1 MNQLYWKNYYVVA
14 GDAELIEESIRRT
27 SFVSD
32 GRNFELIFFDK
43 GTNASNILI
52 SPGSGGHAYVFAE
65 LGYYMYLRGYNVFIM
80 PKHGGYTINELVAR
94 HSEAL
99 KHISMNFNDRI
110 GIFAE
115 GLGGYAVF
123 YLALAHGK
131 MRSAAY
137 QNAPAVLTEK
147 KFRDAWVEGEGSAKR
162 RKMILPLAKVLL
174 RLFPKIKLPISLYLN
189 FEEMVDTQG
198 ENHRTEASYIR
209 GFLGDPDFD
218 KWYPLSAI
226 MSLVSTPPPNPLS
239 ELKIPTMFLVP
250 VRGFY
255 PSYERDLFGRL
266 PAIKKKLLEVDGSVF
281 WMCSHPKQAAK
292 VICEWFDETLH

>member
-1 MNQLYWKNYYVVA
+1 MNQRYWKKHYVVE
-14 GDAELIEESIRRT
+14 GDADVVEESIRRT
-27 SFVSD
+27 AFVSE

-65 LGYYMYLRGYNVFIM
+65 LGYHMYLRGYNVFIM
-80 PKHGGYTINELVAR
+80 PKHGGCTINELVAR

-99 KHISMNFNDRI
+99 KYISINFNDRI

-137 QNAPAVLTEK
+137 QNSPAVLTEE
-147 KFRDAWVEGEGSAKR
+147 KFREAWLEGEGSAKR
-162 RKMILPLAKVLL
+162 RRMILPLAKVLL
-174 RLFPKIKLPISLYLN
+174 RVFPKIKLPISLYLN

-198 ENHRTEASYIR
+198 ENRRIEASCIR
-209 GFLGDPDFD
+209 GFVDDPDFD

-255 PSYERDLFGRL
+255 PSYEKDLFGRL
-266 PAIKKKLLEVDGSVF
+266 PAIKKKLVEPDGSVF

-292 VICEWFDETLH
+292 VICEWFDETLN